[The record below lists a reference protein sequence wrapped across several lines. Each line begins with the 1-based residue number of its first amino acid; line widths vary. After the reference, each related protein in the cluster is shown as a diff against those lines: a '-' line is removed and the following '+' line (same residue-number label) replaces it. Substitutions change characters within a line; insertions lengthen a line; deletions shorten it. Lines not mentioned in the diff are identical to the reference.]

1 MHTSLSFLLIL
12 FIIGALICKT
22 PVPKAA
28 EKTIDEEDVYR
39 LDDFY
44 DSARPPPIQL
54 NDNPLSSSKSSVRP
68 RIMDLM
74 KEFLVTNEQLKEY
87 ERRLVIDLKKGLNR
101 QTHNTSIVKCF
112 VTYIQDL
119 PTGLET
125 GTYLAVDLGGTNF
138 RVLMVELGG
147 PDHLKMTSMQF
158 AVPQEKMLGTGDN
171 LFSYLADCIAMFVE
185 KYNLKNGMYSMGFTF
200 SFPLSQKSLNKA
212 LIERW
217 TKGFNCTDVVGQ
229 DVGKL
234 LQDAIVR
241 KGMKNIKIK
250 VVIND
255 TTGTLIS
262 GAWKNPDCKIGLIIG
277 TGTNACYVEKQ
288 KCAQLFDNKDRGS
301 GKVLINTEWGAFGD
315 DGSLDFIR
323 TKYDL
328 ELDSQTINPGRQVHE
343 KMISGMYMGEIVR
356 VLLVHAVKDGSLFG
370 GKGSNSLFTRNM
382 FLTKYV
388 SQIEGQRTGTHG
400 KCMQIFGDLGL
411 PHITEEDCLNVRY
424 ICECV
429 SSRAAYMVSAGIC
442 GLIRK
447 MGERNVA
454 VGIDGSVYLHHPHV
468 HRLMMN
474 KIQELLIPG
483 VQFQLM
489 LSEDGS
495 GRGAALA
502 AAVAAKYEA

>member
-1 MHTSLSFLLIL
+1 MSPLLRIL
-12 FIIGALICKT
+12 VIFFIFGTLICKT
-22 PVPKAA
+22 PKPKKP
-28 EKTIDEEDVYR
+28 EKTSDDDDYSR
-39 LDDFY
+39 MDDFY
-44 DSARPPPIQL
+44 DSSRPPPIQL
-54 NDNPLSSSKSSVRP
+54 EDNPKECAHSSVRP
-68 RIMDLM
+68 QIRNLM
-74 KEFLVTNEQLKEY
+74 KKFLVTNDQLREY
-87 ERRLVIDLKKGLNR
+87 ERRLIIDLRKGLNK

-119 PTGLET
+119 PTGKET

-147 PDHLKMTSMQF
+147 ADHLKMTSMQF
-158 AVPQEKMLGTGDN
+158 AVPQEKMLGTGEN
-171 LFSYLADCIAMFVE
+171 LFSYLADCVQMFVD
-185 KYNLKNGMYSMGFTF
+185 KYNLKTGSYSMGFTF
-200 SFPLSQKSLNKA
+200 SFPLGQKSLNKA

-217 TKGFNCTDVVGQ
+217 TKGFNCTDVVGH

-262 GAWKNPDCKIGLIIG
+262 GAWKNPECKIGLIIG

-288 KCAQLFDNKDRGS
+288 KCAQLFDVKNRGS
-301 GKVLINTEWGAFGD
+301 GNVLINTEWGAFGD

-323 TKYDL
+323 TKFDL
-328 ELDSQTINPGRQVHE
+328 ELDAQTINPGRQVHE

-356 VLLVHAVKDGSLFG
+356 VLLVQAVRDGQLFG

-388 SQIEGQRTGTHG
+388 SQIEAQRTGSHG
-400 KCMQIFGDLGL
+400 KCMQIFGELGL
-411 PHITEEDCLNVRY
+411 PHITDEDCLNVRY

-442 GLIRK
+442 GLIKK
-447 MGERNVA
+447 MGEKNVA

-468 HRLMMN
+468 HRLMME
-474 KIQELLIPG
+474 KIQELIIPG

-489 LSEDGS
+489 VSIDGS

-502 AAVAAKYEA
+502 AAVAAKYE